1 MTTQNIIDLTE
12 EIQELKTELTATIDK
27 YNFNTRVFDFLHDI
41 IKDYEIEKFTYA
53 DYFIVE
59 WNKHADIKKELEKK
73 IIQINIVITEKEKE
87 LYNATM
93 SIL

>member
-1 MTTQNIIDLTE
+1 MTTRDIIVLTE
-12 EIQELKTELTATIDK
+12 EIQELKAELTDTIDK

-41 IKDYEIEKFTYA
+41 IKDYEIEKFVYA
-53 DYFIVE
+53 DYFIAE

-73 IIQINIVITEKEKE
+73 IIQTNIIITEKEKE

-93 SIL
+93 SII